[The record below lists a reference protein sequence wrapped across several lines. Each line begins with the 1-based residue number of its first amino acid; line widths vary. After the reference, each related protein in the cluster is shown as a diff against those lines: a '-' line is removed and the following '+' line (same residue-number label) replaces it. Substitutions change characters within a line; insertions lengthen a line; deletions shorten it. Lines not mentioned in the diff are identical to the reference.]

1 MKKYFDPVFGFP
13 QFVRFSWGTAKK
25 IMVKDGVGLE
35 FESDDDEENDD
46 AVLQDNGRKRKKSG
60 QQMQLFKPIRAAAFR
75 KAKLERIG
83 LF

>member
-1 MKKYFDPVFGFP
+1 
-13 QFVRFSWGTAKK
+13 
-25 IMVKDGVGLE
+25 MVKDGVGLE

-46 AVLQDNGRKRKKSG
+46 AVLQDNGRKRKKCG
-60 QQMQLFKPIRAAAFR
+60 QQMQLFKPIRAAVFR